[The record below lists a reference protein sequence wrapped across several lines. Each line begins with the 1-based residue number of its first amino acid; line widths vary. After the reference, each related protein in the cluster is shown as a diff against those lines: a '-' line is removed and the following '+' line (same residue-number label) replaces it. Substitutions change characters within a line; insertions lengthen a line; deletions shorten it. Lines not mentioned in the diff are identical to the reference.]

1 MKILK
6 IIFTF
11 LFMNL
16 SFGQN
21 FEGKWIL
28 TKNGDTYLVPK
39 INLFEFENGKL
50 ISSDIEKI
58 IFSHNYIIIE
68 NEIFVEN
75 NYFGSFKFINENRF
89 TLFKKDEKDEKDEK
103 RKLELDF
110 VRLEKTETE
119 LTQTEIEKLTFEDTN
134 YNLKIAFNVE
144 LQKPEILQILK
155 GKATKKMLL
164 KKVDETYFIQNFEEG
179 ELDSIIPIRKVN
191 SECIELYGFS
201 RKEPYSLTIKRI

>member
-1 MKILK
+1 MKSLK
-6 IIFTF
+6 LIITF

-28 TKNGDTYLVPK
+28 NKNGDTYLVPK

-58 IFSHNYIIIE
+58 IFSHNYNIIE

-89 TLFKKDEKDEKDEK
+89 TLFKKDEKGEKK
-103 RKLELDF
+103 NFQLDF

-119 LTQTEIEKLTFEDTN
+119 LTQKEIEKLTFVDDN
-134 YNLKIAFNVE
+134 YDLKIAFNVE
-144 LQKPEILQILK
+144 LQKPEILEILK
-155 GKATKKMLL
+155 GKASKKMLL
-164 KKVDETYFIQNFEEG
+164 KKVDETYFIQNFEDG
-179 ELDSIIPIRKVN
+179 ELDSVIPIRKVN
-191 SECIELYGFS
+191 SDYIEIYGFS
-201 RKEPYSLTIKRI
+201 RKEPYSLTIKKK

>member
-1 MKILK
+1 
-6 IIFTF
+6 
-11 LFMNL
+11 MNL

-58 IFSHNYIIIE
+58 IFSHNYNIIE

-89 TLFKKDEKDEKDEK
+89 TLFKKDEKDEKK
-103 RKLELDF
+103 NFQLDF

-119 LTQTEIEKLTFEDTN
+119 LTQKEIEKLTFVDDN
-134 YNLKIAFNVE
+134 YDLKIAFNVE
-144 LQKPEILQILK
+144 LQKPEILEILK
-155 GKATKKMLL
+155 GKASKKMLL
-164 KKVDETYFIQNFEEG
+164 KKVDETYFIQNFEDG
-179 ELDSIIPIRKVN
+179 ELDSVIPIRKVN
-191 SECIELYGFS
+191 SDYIEIYGFS
-201 RKEPYSLTIKRI
+201 RKEPYSLTIKKK

>member
-1 MKILK
+1 MKSLK
-6 IIFTF
+6 LIITF

-58 IFSHNYIIIE
+58 IFSHNYNIIE

-75 NYFGSFKFINENRF
+75 KYFGSFKFINENRF
-89 TLFKKDEKDEKDEK
+89 TLFKKDEKDEK

-164 KKVDETYFIQNFEEG
+164 KKVDETYFIQNFEDG

-191 SECIELYGFS
+191 SECIEIYGFS
-201 RKEPYSLTIKRI
+201 REEPYSLTIKRI

>member
-28 TKNGDTYLVPK
+28 IKNGDTYLVPK
-39 INLFEFENGKL
+39 INIFEFKAGKL
-50 ISSDIEKI
+50 ISSDLEKI
-58 IFSHNYIIIE
+58 AFSHNFKIIE

-75 NYFGSFKFINENRF
+75 NYFGSFKFKNENRF
-89 TLFKKDEKDEKDEK
+89 ILFKKDEKDEK

-119 LTQTEIEKLTFEDTN
+119 LNQKEIEKLTFEDTD
-134 YNLKIAFNVE
+134 YDLKIAFNVE
-144 LQKPEILQILK
+144 LQKPEILEILK

-164 KKVDETYFIQNFEEG
+164 KKIGETYFIQNYEDG
-179 ELDSIIPIRKVN
+179 ELDSVIPIRKVT
-191 SECIELYGFS
+191 SEYIEIYGFS
-201 RKEPYSLTIKRI
+201 RKEPYSLTIKRK

>member
-1 MKILK
+1 MKSLK
-6 IIFTF
+6 LIFTF

-28 TKNGDTYLVPK
+28 NKNGDTYLVPK

-58 IFSHNYIIIE
+58 IFSHNYNIIE

-89 TLFKKDEKDEKDEK
+89 TLFKKDEKDEK

-144 LQKPEILQILK
+144 LQKPEILQIFK

-164 KKVDETYFIQNFEEG
+164 KKVDETYFIQNFEDG

-191 SECIELYGFS
+191 SECIEIYGFS
-201 RKEPYSLTIKRI
+201 REEPYSLTIKRI

>member
-1 MKILK
+1 MKSLK
-6 IIFTF
+6 LIITF

-58 IFSHNYIIIE
+58 IFSHNYNIIE

-89 TLFKKDEKDEKDEK
+89 TLFKKDEKDEKK
-103 RKLELDF
+103 NFQLDF

-119 LTQTEIEKLTFEDTN
+119 LTQKEIEKLTFVDDN
-134 YNLKIAFNVE
+134 YDLKIAFNVE
-144 LQKPEILQILK
+144 LQKPEILEILK
-155 GKATKKMLL
+155 GKASKKMLL
-164 KKVDETYFIQNFEEG
+164 KKVDETYFIQNFEDG
-179 ELDSIIPIRKVN
+179 ELDSVIPIRKVN
-191 SECIELYGFS
+191 SDYIEIYGFS
-201 RKEPYSLTIKRI
+201 RKEPYSLTIKKK

>member
-1 MKILK
+1 
-6 IIFTF
+6 
-11 LFMNL
+11 MNL

-39 INLFEFENGKL
+39 INFFEFKDGKF

-58 IFSHNYIIIE
+58 IFSHNYNTIE

-89 TLFKKDEKDEKDEK
+89 TLFKKDEKDEK

-119 LTQTEIEKLTFEDTN
+119 LTQTEIEKLTFEDTD
-134 YNLKIAFNVE
+134 YDLKIAFNVE
-144 LQKPEILQILK
+144 LQKPEILEILK
-155 GKATKKMLL
+155 GKAAKIMLL
-164 KKVDETYFIQNFEEG
+164 KKVNETYFIQNFEDG
-179 ELDSIIPIRKVN
+179 ELDSVIPIRKVN
-191 SECIELYGFS
+191 SESIEIYGFS
-201 RKEPYSLTIKRI
+201 RKEPYSLTLKRK

>member
-6 IIFTF
+6 IIFIF

-39 INLFEFENGKL
+39 INFFEFKDGKF

-58 IFSHNYIIIE
+58 IFSHNYNTIE

-89 TLFKKDEKDEKDEK
+89 TLFKKDEKDEK

-119 LTQTEIEKLTFEDTN
+119 LTQTEIEKLTFEDTD
-134 YNLKIAFNVE
+134 YDLKIAFNVE
-144 LQKPEILQILK
+144 LQKPEILEILK
-155 GKATKKMLL
+155 GKAAKIMLL
-164 KKVDETYFIQNFEEG
+164 KKVNETYFIQNFEDG
-179 ELDSIIPIRKVN
+179 ELDSVIPIRKVN
-191 SECIELYGFS
+191 SESIEIYGFS
-201 RKEPYSLTIKRI
+201 RKEPYSLTLKRK

>member
-1 MKILK
+1 MKSLK
-6 IIFTF
+6 LIFTF

-28 TKNGDTYLVPK
+28 NKNGDTYLVPK

-58 IFSHNYIIIE
+58 IFSHNYNIIE

-89 TLFKKDEKDEKDEK
+89 TLFKKDEKDEK

-164 KKVDETYFIQNFEEG
+164 KKVDETYFIQNFEDG

-191 SECIELYGFS
+191 SECIEIYGFS
-201 RKEPYSLTIKRI
+201 REEPYSLTIKKK

>member
-1 MKILK
+1 MNILK

-39 INLFEFENGKL
+39 INVFEFKDGKL
-50 ISSDIEKI
+50 ISSDLEKI
-58 IFSHNYIIIE
+58 IFSHNFKIIE

-75 NYFGSFKFINENRF
+75 NYFGSFKFKNENRF
-89 TLFKKDEKDEKDEK
+89 TLFKKDEKDEKYEK

-119 LTQTEIEKLTFEDTN
+119 LNQKEIEKLTFEDTD
-134 YNLKIAFNVE
+134 YDLKIAFNVE
-144 LQKPEILQILK
+144 LQKPEILEILK
-155 GKATKKMLL
+155 RKATKKMLL
-164 KKVDETYFIQNFEEG
+164 KKIGKAYFIQNYEDG
-179 ELDSIIPIRKVN
+179 ELDSVIPIRKVT
-191 SECIELYGFS
+191 SEYIEIYGFS
-201 RKEPYSLTIKRI
+201 RKEPYSLTIKRK